1 MPDPKAQMET
11 QLANIE
17 ESTGQSVAD
26 YTAIVQE
33 SGLEKHAQI
42 VALFKSKHGLTHG
55 NANLMAHLVRESLA
69 GGPPPPAEL
78 LSTQYA
84 GAKETLFPIYE
95 ELVLIAEGLGDDVQK
110 VIQKTGVSFRR
121 KKQFALVQAP
131 SSKRV
136 QLGLNLD
143 KTPPDQR
150 VAEASGMCTH
160 TMSITDITGVDD
172 AVARWIRQAYERAG

>member
-33 SGLEKHAQI
+33 SGLEKHGQI
-42 VALFKSKHGLTHG
+42 VALFKSEHGLTHG

-69 GGPPPPAEL
+69 GGPPPPSEL
-78 LSTQYA
+78 LSAQYV
-84 GAKETLFPIYE
+84 GAKEALLPIYK
-95 ELVLIAEGLGDDVQK
+95 ELASIAEGLGSDVQK
-110 VIQKTGVSFRR
+110 VVQKTGVSFRR

-143 KTPPDQR
+143 QTPPDER
-150 VAEASGMCTH
+150 VAETNGMCTH
-160 TMSITDITGVDD
+160 AMNITDIAGVDE
-172 AVARWIRQAYERAG
+172 AVAEWIRQAYERAG